1 MEIIEILRT
10 VITDHQA
17 QFIGFMFSMLILF
30 ITADIITGWLKGWH
44 TGNLDSAKNFRGY
57 IRKATIIVLA
67 IVGIMLELTVAVALM
82 FLQMDNINILG
93 LNMADIPLIA
103 TVMLVWLCLGEIL
116 SIAENM
122 SGMGVRMPKFMEDG
136 IKRINN
142 NVDDGKMKIKT
153 VAKENSKDV
162 TIETKISKKGDTDGN
177 L

>member
-1 MEIIEILRT
+1 MEIIEILRA

-17 QFIGFMFSMLILF
+17 QFIGFMFFMLMLF

-44 TGNLDSAKNFRGY
+44 TGSLDSAKNFRGY
-57 IRKATIIVLA
+57 VRKATIIILA

-82 FLQMDNINILG
+82 FLQMDSINILG
-93 LNMADIPLIA
+93 LNMVDIPLIA

-142 NVDDGKMKIKT
+142 NVDDGKVNIK
-153 VAKENSKDV
+153 NKD
-162 TIETKISKKGDTDGN
+162 KKNPND
-177 L
+177 

>member
-17 QFIGFMFSMLILF
+17 QFIGFMFFMLMLF

-44 TGNLDSAKNFRGY
+44 TGSLDSAKNFRGY
-57 IRKATIIVLA
+57 VRKATIIVLA

-93 LNMADIPLIA
+93 LNMVDIPLIA

-142 NVDDGKMKIKT
+142 NVDDGK
-153 VAKENSKDV
+153 V
-162 TIETKISKKGDTDGN
+162 TIKNKDKKNPND
-177 L
+177 

>member
-1 MEIIEILRT
+1 MEIVEILRT

-17 QFIGFMFSMLILF
+17 QFIGFMFFMLMLF

-44 TGNLDSAKNFRGY
+44 TGSLDSAKNFRGY
-57 IRKATIIVLA
+57 VRKATIIVLA

-93 LNMADIPLIA
+93 LNMVDIPLIA

-142 NVDDGKMKIKT
+142 NVDDGKVNLK
-153 VAKENSKDV
+153 NKD
-162 TIETKISKKGDTDGN
+162 KKNPND
-177 L
+177 

>member
-1 MEIIEILRT
+1 M
-10 VITDHQA
+10 
-17 QFIGFMFSMLILF
+17 FFMLMLF

-44 TGNLDSAKNFRGY
+44 TGSLDSAKNFRGY
-57 IRKATIIVLA
+57 VRKATIIVLA

-93 LNMADIPLIA
+93 LNMVDIPLIA

-142 NVDDGKMKIKT
+142 NVDDGKVNIK
-153 VAKENSKDV
+153 NKD
-162 TIETKISKKGDTDGN
+162 KKNPND
-177 L
+177 